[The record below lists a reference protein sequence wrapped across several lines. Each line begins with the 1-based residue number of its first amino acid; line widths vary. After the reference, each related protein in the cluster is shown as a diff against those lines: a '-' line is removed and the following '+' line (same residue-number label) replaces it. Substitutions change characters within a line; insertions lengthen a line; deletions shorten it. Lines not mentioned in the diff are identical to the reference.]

1 MGYNHP
7 RREVIM
13 GGVQTPSVCLTS
25 LYFSYLS
32 FDCSQNRLY
41 HECKETEVEKKEGR
55 EGRRKDRPSWC
66 PLPGKPLFICGGAP
80 FSFDACALENLY
92 VCVC

>member
-1 MGYNHP
+1 
-7 RREVIM
+7 M

-41 HECKETEVEKKEGR
+41 HECKETEVEKRKEGR
-55 EGRRKDRPSWC
+55 EEGRTDPHGVHSQGNHC
-66 PLPGKPLFICGGAP
+66 SYVVELLFL
-80 FSFDACALENLY
+80 SML
-92 VCVC
+92 VH